1 MLHMTSVPMLR
12 LSFFLFISSVFILTS
27 LNIFTVTTLKFLSGG
42 FSISV
47 ITALSSVDFFPRD

>member
-1 MLHMTSVPMLR
+1 MTSVPMLR